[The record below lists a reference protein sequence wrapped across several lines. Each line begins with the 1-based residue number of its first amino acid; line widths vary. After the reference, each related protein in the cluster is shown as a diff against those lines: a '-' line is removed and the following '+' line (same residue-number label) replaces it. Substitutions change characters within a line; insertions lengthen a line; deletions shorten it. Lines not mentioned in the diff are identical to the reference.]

1 MFIFKNLSRFSS
13 LEILE
18 FIALSFDLYINKRL
32 RLQVRFLVDTSLK
45 TVDSS
50 EGPVFSILHSK

>member
-32 RLQVRFLVDTSLK
+32 RLQVRSLVDTSLK